1 MMNHPTAPHIAP
13 LKPRAAGWFSVA
25 ALVLLAGCGTMS
37 EDACRVADWQ
47 RIGREDGARGE
58 PQSRLGDH
66 AETCKKAGVTP
77 DPGAWQRGWDT
88 GVRSYCTPQ
97 VGWREGLEGKAYQ
110 GVCRG
115 RGEEAFLANY
125 QPASEIK
132 RTQDRIN
139 AANSETK
146 RLEGQLANAKT
157 DDERKGLRERLR
169 RNDVEL
175 VRLRATLA
183 ALQSAGPRY

>member
-1 MMNHPTAPHIAP
+1 MTRPTALNFLRLTSRVRGHCSA
-13 LKPRAAGWFSVA
+13 A

-58 PQSRLGDH
+58 PQGRLGDH
-66 AETCKKAGVTP
+66 AETCKKVGVTP
-77 DPGAWQRGWDT
+77 DPAAWQRGWDT

-97 VGWREGLEGKAYQ
+97 VGWREGLEGKAYR

-139 AANSETK
+139 AANSESK
-146 RLEGQLANAKT
+146 RLEGLLANAKT
-157 DDERKGLRERLR
+157 DDERKGLRDRLR
-169 RNDVEL
+169 RNDMEL